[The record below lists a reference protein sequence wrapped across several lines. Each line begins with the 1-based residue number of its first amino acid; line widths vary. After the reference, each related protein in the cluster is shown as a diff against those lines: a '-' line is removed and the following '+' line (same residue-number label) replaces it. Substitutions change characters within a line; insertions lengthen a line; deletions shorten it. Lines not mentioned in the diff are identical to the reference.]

1 MHGEPSSGRRHAAHR
16 ETPPDTPLRSLT
28 VLALQNRHRR
38 AAALHE
44 DLIALTLQKI
54 RELNAARLE
63 MMPVRLPYYT
73 AKDLERDERQLGLG
87 QTLDVA
93 TVPEIDLPDA

>member
-1 MHGEPSSGRRHAAHR
+1 MHGEPSSGRRHVAHR
-16 ETPPDTPLRSLT
+16 ETHPDKPLRRLT

-38 AAALHE
+38 TAALHE
-44 DLIALTLQKI
+44 DLIARMLQKI
-54 RELNAARLE
+54 RKVAAAQLE

-73 AKDLERDERQLGLG
+73 ARNLERDERQLGLG